1 MLLNANSQI
10 SEQPESTHARVA
22 NILPANTPMP
32 LACDACDHEQ
42 NYNMSFLRTLPQLKC
57 SQCSDTRQFS
67 RFELTALEVALNN
80 MGYYL
85 SKTA

>member
-1 MLLNANSQI
+1 MQLNANSQI
-10 SEQPESTHARVA
+10 SAQPESTHARVA
-22 NILPANTPMP
+22 SILPANTPMP

-42 NYNMSFLRTLPQLKC
+42 DYNMSLLRSLPQLKC

-67 RFELTALEVALNN
+67 RFELTALESALNT

-85 SKTA
+85 SKSA